1 MKADIKRFCLL
12 ISSILVAAA
21 CGDEDD
27 TASTRT
33 QVNATMEPIVVAV
46 TSGGDASVP
55 STGAEIIL
63 TSESGA
69 ALLATV
75 FVSPVVVPI
84 SFGDI
89 SGDEAEHVAV
99 RVQVEETYVSS
110 IDEVE
115 LSIVPGGT
123 EDEDPLDFLMERDAL
138 EPSVFFLN
146 IKPGCSSGE
155 RDENGVC
162 ILDVQNSCTT
172 VAGTFQG
179 RCDQFSV
186 TLWADVLETEEET
199 PSIQRFGGSESEHWR
214 KSSRE
219 EEL

>member
-12 ISSILVAAA
+12 ISSILMTTS

-27 TASTRT
+27 TDSTRT
-33 QVNATMEPIVVAV
+33 QVSATMEPIVVAV

-55 STGAEIIL
+55 STGAEITL

-69 ALLATV
+69 SLLATV
-75 FVSPVVVPI
+75 SVSPVVVPI
-84 SFGDI
+84 AFGDI
-89 SGDEAEHVAV
+89 SGDDDERVVV
-99 RVQVEETYVSS
+99 RVQIEETFVSS
-110 IDEVE
+110 IDEVD
-115 LSIVPGGT
+115 LSIKIGGA

-155 RDENGVC
+155 RDEDGVC
-162 ILDVQNSCTT
+162 ILEVQESCVT
-172 VAGTFQG
+172 VAGTYQG

-186 TLWADVLETEEET
+186 TLWADAVETEEAT
-199 PSIQRFGGSESEHWR
+199 PSIQRFGSSEDGRWR
-214 KSSRE
+214 ESSRE